1 MSELM
6 VYRLTSMSV
15 SRWGQ
20 IINSQA
26 FKRIRQQEGIAV
38 DLEIRFSPVLV
49 DVVIS
54 LGVCLE
60 DLSDAGEI

>member
-1 MSELM
+1 
-6 VYRLTSMSV
+6 MSV